1 MDIFEFAKEKERYAE
16 NFYRDLA
23 ERAADEGLKEIFTM
37 LADEEE
43 KHFETVEKMQART
56 DAESAQTTVL
66 KDAMDVFEKMRDG
79 ANKFNLDVSQ
89 IELYKKAQD
98 IEKQARDFYLE
109 KADQVEMQNQK
120 SVFLRL
126 ADEEKRHYFL
136 LDNIIEFVNRPNQ
149 WLENAEFYHLEE
161 Y

>member
-1 MDIFEFAKEKERYAE
+1 MDIFEFAKEKEKYAE
-16 NFYRDLA
+16 GFYRDLA
-23 ERAADEGLKEIFTM
+23 ERAPAAGLKEIFTM

-43 KHFETVEKMQART
+43 KHFETIEKMQSQADIASTQTAVLNNAR
-56 DAESAQTTVL
+56 
-66 KDAMDVFEKMRDG
+66 DVFEKMREG
-79 ANKFNLDVSQ
+79 AQKFDLDVGQ

-109 KADQVEMQNQK
+109 KANEVKLQSQK
-120 SVFLRL
+120 NIFLQL
-126 ADEEKRHYFL
+126 AEEEKKHYFL
-136 LDNIIEFVNRPNQ
+136 LDNIIEFVNRPNE